1 MNRADWVYAP
11 RTEQDQCTQKK
22 AKNFPNASD
31 PTSGVG
37 YLPDDQVLQDLSDIT
52 GGVVTVEE
60 LRSLQILS
68 GIEAGDQASLSKALG
83 QWCSMPAPNTG
94 DQGIF
99 PERQAVEYWQ
109 KCVMPHAGFFNV
121 LVCSPPGSNFS
132 AQIGLMAMNQDVCY
146 PLHAHVATEVYW
158 QVSGKAV
165 WRTWEDCSNHTAQ
178 KEDFEKKEPN
188 IWPHDP
194 PDGKCLVSG
203 PLESWESADKF
214 SSEFNSSAWHQ
225 KNAASG
231 EWEYKGPPGPHY
243 HPSPVVH
250 ETDTTATGTTHV
262 LNFYLWAK
270 SDGDENQY
278 HTGLG
283 YFDMH
288 RVFETLNNT
297 NGTNGTKP
305 DRDDRARKLIGTC
318 ATKEQIPSIFH
329 EEWQPNLHQWLSP
342 LTNWTP
348 PAVQC
353 PARRL
358 LPPSSPPPS
367 PLLPPPPPPPA
378 FPPTWD
384 VTEWELTRDAI
395 IKSLEAV
402 TFFPDGDDSGP
413 GTLALTDPTVVKQM
427 KGVPGRSQG

>member
-1 MNRADWVYAP
+1 MDRSDWVYAP

-31 PTSGVG
+31 PASGVG

-99 PERQAVEYWQ
+99 PVEQAEDFWKQ
-109 KCVMPHAGFFNV
+109 CVMPHAGFFNV
-121 LVCSPPGSNFS
+121 LVCNPPGSNFS

-178 KEDFEKKEPN
+178 KQDFEKKEPN
-188 IWPHDP
+188 IWPHPP
-194 PDGKCLVSG
+194 PDGNCLLSG
-203 PLESWESADKF
+203 ALESWGATDKYG
-214 SSEFNSSAWHQ
+214 SEYSTTWHQ
-225 KNAASG
+225 ENAAG
-231 EWEYKGPPGPHY
+231 EWEYKDGMSPHW

-250 ETDTTATGTTHV
+250 ETDTTATGTTQV

-283 YFDMH
+283 YFDMNK
-288 RVFETLNNT
+288 VFEAL
-297 NGTNGTKP
+297 NGTEES
-305 DRDDRARKLIGTC
+305 RQVRARKLISTC
-318 ATKEQIPSIFH
+318 ATREQIPSIFH
-329 EEWQPNLHQWLSP
+329 EEWQPDLHQWFP
-342 LTNWTP
+342 RLTDWTP

-353 PARRL
+353 PARRKPPSTPPPL
-358 LPPSSPPPS
+358 PPPLPPS
-367 PLLPPPPPPPA
+367 
-378 FPPTWD
+378 FPDSWN
-384 VTEWELTRDAI
+384 VTEWESTRDAI
-395 IKSLEAV
+395 IKSLETV

-413 GTLALTDPTVVKQM
+413 GTLALTDSTVLKQM
-427 KGVPGRSQG
+427 KGVPGCSQA